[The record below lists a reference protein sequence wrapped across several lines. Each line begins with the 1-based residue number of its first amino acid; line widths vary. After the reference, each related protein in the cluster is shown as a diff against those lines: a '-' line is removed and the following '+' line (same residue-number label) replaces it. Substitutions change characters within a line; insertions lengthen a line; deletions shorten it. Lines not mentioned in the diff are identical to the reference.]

1 MAGGGWKLARSR
13 GSLAAQLPLAMC
25 IVLAV
30 VIALLGRAEASIFDA
45 ARARLTDWSS
55 PALAQLRTPLS
66 GLEKFV
72 GGIGNIFNVYG
83 DNERLKRENTELKK
97 WQNVAL
103 LLEQRVKRYELLL
116 EAVPDPQLIS
126 RTAHVIGQSN
136 RPFIR
141 TLVLNGGTDNR
152 IRKGQAVLDDSGLIG
167 RIYVSGTRTSWVL
180 LLSDPNSRV
189 PVVILPSNRRAILAG
204 DNTNAPVLE
213 LDVGER
219 PVNPGDR
226 IVSTGDGG
234 LLPPDLPIGVVMKD
248 GDGLRV
254 ALSADPGISDYVHVV
269 DYQPQIAPPPT
280 TIADLPPVHRP
291 AAKLPIETISA
302 APAAPA
308 PAPAAEV
315 VAKPVP
321 PRPAAALAAPR
332 AIAAA
337 ELRHLV
343 PSAPPEQER

>member
-55 PALAQLRTPLS
+55 PALAELRNPLA
-66 GLEKFV
+66 GFEKFV

-83 DNERLKRENTELKK
+83 DNERLKRENAELKK

-116 EAVPDPQLIS
+116 DAVPDPQLAS
-126 RTAHVIGQSN
+126 RTARVIGQSS

-141 TLVLNGGTDNR
+141 TLVLNAGARDR

-167 RIYVSGTRTSWVL
+167 RIYNSGTRTSWVL

-204 DNTNAPVLE
+204 DNTNTPVLE

-219 PVNPGDR
+219 PIKPGDR
-226 IVSTGDGG
+226 VLSTGDGG
-234 LLPPDLPIGVVMKD
+234 LLPPDLPIGVVRKA
-248 GDGLRV
+248 GANLRV
-254 ALSADPGISDYVHVV
+254 ALFADPGISDYVHVV
-269 DYQPQIAPPPT
+269 DYQPQIAPPAT
-280 TIADLPPVHRP
+280 TIADLPPVHKP
-291 AAKLPIETISA
+291 AA
-302 APAAPA
+302 APAAAVAAA
-308 PAPAAEV
+308 PATA
-315 VAKPVP
+315 AKPVP
-321 PRPAAALAAPR
+321 SRPAAALTTPR
-332 AIAAA
+332 HAAA
-337 ELRHLV
+337 LATPRTVAAADLSHLD
-343 PSAPPEQER
+343 PSAPQEQER

>member
-55 PALAQLRTPLS
+55 PALAQLRAPLS

-83 DNERLKRENTELKK
+83 DNGRLKRENAELKK

-141 TLVLNGGTDNR
+141 TLVLNGGTDNH
-152 IRKGQAVLDDSGLIG
+152 IRKGQAVLDDSG
-167 RIYVSGTRTSWVL
+167 
-180 LLSDPNSRV
+180 
-189 PVVILPSNRRAILAG
+189 LPSNRRAILAG

-302 APAAPA
+302 APG
-308 PAPAAEV
+308 APAAAV

-332 AIAAA
+332 TIAAA
-337 ELRHLV
+337 EPRHLD